1 MHYYQFNIGDYR
13 KDTIHLS
20 RLEHS
25 IYRDLIDWYYLE
37 ETPIPTETQSVMRR
51 LRLDTDVEKTA
62 LQNVLSD
69 FFKPSLDG
77 YRQARIDQEIAD
89 YHAQCDKNKAN
100 GKKGGRPKGK
110 KTQSVSSGLP
120 VASQV
125 DATANPD
132 QRQPLTTNQEPYLE
146 AKASLSPAKL
156 PPCPSQEII
165 SLYHSVLPELP
176 AIKLLSD
183 QRKKAIGVFWK
194 WVLTSKRSDGL
205 NRANSSESALEWICA
220 YFQRARDND
229 FLMGRNTQTGPHAN
243 WQCDLDFLLTEKGK
257 KQVIEK
263 TKETA

>member
-20 RLEHS
+20 RLEHG

-51 LRLDTDVEKTA
+51 LRLDTDLEKTA

-132 QRQPLTTNQEPYLE
+132 QRQPLTTNQLNTPIPPSGAE
-146 AKASLSPAKL
+146 ADVDQKKPSAISLPTWLNLIKASG
-156 PPCPSQEII
+156 E
-165 SLYHSVLPELP
+165 
-176 AIKLLSD
+176 
-183 QRKKAIGVFWK
+183 KAIAEDDPVFEYATQVGIPADHLRLCWSEFRSRYSQPNAK
-194 WVLTSKRSDGL
+194 RYKDWRSVFRKAVRGNWFKLWWIDADGNYSLTTVGKQ
-205 NRANSSESALEWICA
+205 A
-220 YFQRARDND
+220 
-229 FLMGRNTQTGPHAN
+229 
-243 WQCDLDFLLTEKGK
+243 EKAA
-257 KQVIEK
+257 V
-263 TKETA
+263 